1 MKKHYKTKP
10 INITKLKTYLK
21 DANKTDSKRN
31 TRSSGGKC
39 NNTKRNDLHK
49 Y

>member
-21 DANKTDSKRN
+21 DAIKTDNKGNRGSDRSKW
-31 TRSSGGKC
+31 S
-39 NNTKRNDLHK
+39 NTKRNDLH
-49 Y
+49 

>member
-1 MKKHYKTKP
+1 MKKNYKTKP

-21 DANKTDSKRN
+21 DANKTDSKR
-31 TRSSGGKC
+31 SGGSDRCKQR
-39 NNTKRNDLHK
+39 NSKRNDLHK

>member
-21 DANKTDSKRN
+21 DAIKTDNKGSRRSDRSKQRN
-31 TRSSGGKC
+31 TKC
-39 NNTKRNDLHK
+39 NDLH
-49 Y
+49 